1 MKYTSKAANN
11 KAVKLAQIKTDYEP
25 GVNMLAVSTNQ
36 TDFEYDIHSLVKAF
50 YPDQEVKVFL
60 GTDSGGETCSSD
72 DNLPDI
78 HITFDEGK
86 ILLLVIGISDCHD
99 DSYQALGVEIDAS
112 MSRIAIKNALK
123 KLIYHGL
130 SRHTGK
136 LLPWGALTGI
146 RPVKIPMKLLEQGVP
161 EVDIMQHLKSIYLVS
176 DEKARLALDIAVRE
190 REILTAADYPS
201 GYSLYIGIPFCP
213 TTCLYCSFTSY
224 SIAGW
229 KDRIDDYLDALE
241 KEINYVSESYA
252 GRRLD
257 TIYVGGGTPTTLSPG
272 QLERLLK
279 TVGTKFDLTVL
290 QEYTLEAGRA
300 DSITE
305 EKLAVLK
312 HYGVS
317 RISINPQTMN
327 QETLKR
333 IGRQHTV
340 DQVQEAFTLARK
352 MGFDNINMDIILG
365 LPDESSADVI
375 RTLDAIRLLRPDSL
389 TIHSLAVKRASN
401 LSRWIQEHGMDS
413 MINTEE
419 TMEIAMSG
427 AKSMG
432 MQPYYLYR
440 QKNMAGNFENTGYAL
455 PGHYGLYNILMMEEI
470 QTVIALG
477 AGTVSKRVYADGR
490 IERRDNIK
498 DAGLYIERVT
508 EMIDRKKQ
516 LFAIPEY

>member
-1 MKYTSKAANN
+1 
-11 KAVKLAQIKTDYEP
+11 
-25 GVNMLAVSTNQ
+25 MLAVSTNQ

-50 YPDQEVKVFL
+50 YPEQEVKVFL

-72 DNLPDI
+72 ENLPDI

-86 ILLLVIGISDCHD
+86 ILLLVIGISGGHD
-99 DSYQALGVEIDAS
+99 DSYQALGVEINAS
-112 MSRIAIKNALK
+112 MDRIAVKNALK
-123 KLIYHGL
+123 QLIYHGL

-136 LLPWGALTGI
+136 RLPWGALTGI
-146 RPVKIPMKLLEQGVP
+146 RPVKIPMKLLEQGLA
-161 EVDIMQHLKSIYLVS
+161 EADSIEHLKSVYLVS

-190 REILTAADYPS
+190 REILAAADYSS

-229 KDRIDDYLDALE
+229 KDRVDDYLAALE
-241 KEINYVSESYA
+241 KEIDYVAESCA

-257 TIYVGGGTPTTLSPG
+257 TIYVGGGTPTTLSSG
-272 QLERLLK
+272 QLEWLLK
-279 TVGTKFDLTVL
+279 TVSTRFDLSCL

-312 HYGVS
+312 RYDVS

-327 QETLKR
+327 PETLKR
-333 IGRQHTV
+333 IGRQHTAE
-340 DQVQEAFTLARK
+340 QVQEAFALARK

-365 LPDESSADVI
+365 LPGESPADVT
-375 RTLDAIRLLRPDSL
+375 RTLDAIRLLRPESL
-389 TIHSLAVKRASN
+389 TIHSLAVKRASS
-401 LSRWIQEHGMDS
+401 LSQWIQEHGLES

-427 AKSMG
+427 ARSMG

-440 QKNMAGNFENTGYAL
+440 QKNMAGNFENTGYAR
-455 PGHYGLYNILMMEEI
+455 PGRYGLYNILMMEEI

-477 AGTVSKRVYADGR
+477 AGTVSKRVDADGR
-490 IERRDNIK
+490 IERCDNVK
-498 DAGLYIERVT
+498 DAALYIEKIH
-508 EMIDRKKQ
+508 EMIDRKKR
-516 LFAIPEY
+516 LWLGR